1 MKRFINRLVV
11 GGLLFSAPL
20 FASEQVPW
28 QNPQVNGINREP
40 MHAHFTPYGTEQDA
54 LTENLPSKRM
64 VSLDGT
70 WKFLFS
76 KNIDVCPKD
85 FYRTNYNV
93 KNWKDIRVPGIWE
106 LQGFDAPIYTD
117 VRYPFPAN
125 PPFVPKDYN
134 PIGAYVREF
143 EVPASFNGMDIF
155 LDFEGVESA
164 YYCWIN
170 GRMVGYSED
179 SRLPAHFNVTPYLK
193 KGKNKLAVQVFRYS
207 DGSYLEGQDFWKYS
221 GIERSVYLIA
231 RPKARVADFKL
242 VAGLTNKYKD
252 GLFKLNVAVNAF
264 AVNAGNKVQLK
275 VLDGNK
281 ELYSQIKN
289 LTSLKDT
296 LLSAEKV
303 FSNVQPW
310 SAETPKLYTLVV
322 KMLDKWGKE
331 VETFAHPFG
340 FRSVEMR
347 NGQLLINN
355 VPVRFKGV
363 NRQEFDTHNG
373 RTITVESMIKDIKMM
388 KQFNINAV
396 RCSHY
401 PNRPEWYQLCEKYG
415 LYMIDEANLES
426 HGMEDHP
433 DGNGALAKY
442 PEWER
447 ALMDRMTRMVK
458 RDRNFTAIV
467 TWSMGNESGY
477 GKHFETLYHWTKNID
492 PTRPVQYEGSG
503 KEGVSDIYCPMYA
516 RIWSLREFVNQRR
529 PRPLILCEYAHS
541 MGNSTG
547 NLQDYWD
554 LIYKYDQLQGG
565 FIWDWV
571 DQAFDKKD
579 AKGHHIAAYGGDM
592 GFVGIPNDSN
602 FCTNGLVAADRSLH
616 PHIWEVKKVYQ
627 YVHMEPVGFT
637 THRLMVANR
646 HDFITLSDFYLRW
659 TVEANGQVV
668 QTGTMDFPEIKAR
681 SVGYINLP
689 MKDIRP
695 DGNEY
700 FLKVETLTRK
710 ADACLP
716 KDFVTAIEQWKLP
729 VDEVERP
736 VQKVDGTLT
745 TDRTSDKIKVQGKN
759 FSVQFATLTGVMNSL
774 VYGGKEMIKEGL
786 QPNFWR
792 GLTDNDVP
800 NGTLERCGTWRDI
813 AKKMKLETISMI
825 QNTGRTQTE
834 IKTSYS
840 LPEQQSAIEIQYTVF
855 ASGVVKVDMSFTPG
869 DKALP
874 EMPRFGLRM
883 VLPAE
888 YEQMSWLGRGPQENY
903 ADRKTGSLV
912 GLYNGTVWQQFHP
925 YVRAQE
931 TGNKCDV
938 RWMSFCNNKG
948 EGLLIKGMQP
958 LSMSA
963 WNFPM
968 EDIEYRPFAV
978 ERRHGGS
985 IEKKEMVWVNVD
997 LLQMGVGGDTS
1008 WGAQVHSE
1016 YTITPSARSY
1026 SFSIQPIGESDNV
1039 VNLSQRRDF

>member
-1 MKRFINRLVV
+1 MKRLISGIVT
-11 GGLLFSAPL
+11 GMLLFSTPL
-20 FASEQVPW
+20 FANKQVPW
-28 QNPQVNGINREP
+28 QDPTVNGINREP
-40 MHAHFTPYGTEQDA
+40 MHAHFVTYSNEKVA
-54 LTENLPSKRM
+54 LANSQLSNRRI
-64 VSLDGT
+64 SLDGT
-70 WKFLFS
+70 WKFFFS
-76 KNIDVCPKD
+76 KNINACPKE
-85 FYRTNYNV
+85 FYKMGYSV
-93 KNWKDIRVPGIWE
+93 KGWKDIRVPGSWE
-106 LQGFDAPIYTD
+106 LQAFDAPIYTD

-125 PPFVPKDYN
+125 PPFVPQDYN
-134 PIGAYVREF
+134 PVGAYVREF
-143 EVPASFNGMDIF
+143 DVPSSFKGMDIF

-164 YYCWIN
+164 YYFWIN
-170 GRMVGYSED
+170 GKLVGYSED
-179 SRLPAHFNVTPYLK
+179 SRLPSHFNVTPYLK
-193 KGKNKLAVQVFRYS
+193 AGKNKLAVQVFRYS
-207 DGSYLEGQDFWKYS
+207 DGSYLEGQDYWKYS

-231 RPKARVADFKL
+231 RPQARVTDFKL

-252 GLFKLNVAVNAF
+252 GSFKLDVSVNPSALK
-264 AVNAGNKVQLK
+264 GEHRLELK
-275 VLDGNK
+275 VLDGARTIY
-281 ELYSQIKN
+281 EQAR
-289 LTSLKDT
+289 SLNAEKDT
-296 LLSAEKV
+296 LLSLNNV
-303 FSNVQPW
+303 FANVHPW

-322 KMLDKWGKE
+322 KMLDKQGR
-331 VETFAHPFG
+331 ETEAFVHRFG
-340 FRSVEMR
+340 FREVEMR

-373 RTITVESMIKDIKMM
+373 RTITVESMIQDIKLM
-388 KQFNINAV
+388 KQFNINAM

-401 PNRPEWYQLCEKYG
+401 PNRPEWYELCDKYG
-415 LYMIDEANLES
+415 LYLIDEANLES

-442 PEWER
+442 PEWEG
-447 ALMDRMTRMVK
+447 ALMERMTRMVK

-477 GKHFETLYHWTKNID
+477 GKHFETLYHWTKKFD

-516 RIWSLREFVNQRR
+516 RIWALREFVNQRR
-529 PRPLILCEYAHS
+529 PRPLIMCEYAHS

-571 DQAFDKKD
+571 DQSFDKKD
-579 AKGHHIAAYGGDM
+579 VKGRRIAAYGGDM

-627 YVHMEPVGFT
+627 YVYTEPVGFSA
-637 THRLMVANR
+637 HRLMVANR
-646 HDFITLSDFYLRW
+646 HDFITLADFYLRW
-659 TVEANGQVV
+659 TVEANGRVV
-668 QTGTMDFPEIKAR
+668 QTGVMDFPEIKAR
-681 SVGYINLP
+681 SVGYVDLP
-689 MKDIRP
+689 MKQITP
-695 DGNEY
+695 DGSEY

-710 ADACLP
+710 ADECRE
-716 KDFVTAIEQWKLP
+716 KDFVVAIDQWKLP
-729 VDEVERP
+729 IDEPKRATKKVE
-736 VQKVDGTLT
+736 GTLT
-745 TDRTSDKIKVQGKN
+745 STRSADAIVVKGKD
-759 FSVQFATLTGVMNSL
+759 FSVQFATFNGTMSSL
-774 VYGGKEMIKEGL
+774 KYAGKEMIMEGL

-800 NGTLERCGTWRDI
+800 NGTPTRCATWKDI
-813 AKKMKLETISMI
+813 AKKMNLQNI
-825 QNTGRTQTE
+825 QLVEGENHTQVE
-834 IKTSYS
+834 VKTSYS
-840 LPEQQSAIEIQYTVF
+840 LPEQDCTIDLKYIIL
-855 ASGVVKVDMSFTPG
+855 ASGAIKVDMSFTPG
-869 DKALP
+869 EKVLP

-883 VLPAE
+883 IMPKE

-903 ADRKTGSLV
+903 ADRKSGSLI
-912 GLYNGTVWQQFHP
+912 GLYEGTVWQQFHP

-938 RWMSFCNNKG
+938 RWMSFCNTQG

-963 WNFPM
+963 WNFPQ

-1008 WGAQVHSE
+1008 WGAHVHPE
-1016 YTITPSARSY
+1016 YTITPSAREY
-1026 SFSIQPIGESDNV
+1026 SFTIQPISKGDDVTE
-1039 VNLSQRRDF
+1039 LTKQRCF